1 MTLKIFFL
9 LGLTWSLDII
19 AFAIEPYE
27 QSYISVE
34 ILVVVFL
41 IINASHGIIFFLVV
55 FFDKSTVKQIE
66 IWFGRSNVGN
76 RVSQYYSTVRSTTTS
91 SSSRRRTRSTSLGM
105 IFAKSEKSSTRLRS
119 TKNQPTTPETAL

>member
-19 AFAIEPYE
+19 AFALEPYE

-41 IINASHGIIFFLVV
+41 IINASHGIIFFFVV
-55 FFDKSTVKQIE
+55 FFDKSTVKR
-66 IWFGRSNVGN
+66 WRSNVGR

-91 SSSRRRTRSTSLGM
+91 SSSSRRTRSTSLGM

-119 TKNQPTTPETAL
+119 TKTPPTTPETAL

>member
-9 LGLTWSLDII
+9 LGLTWLLDII
-19 AFAIEPYE
+19 AFVLEPYE

-66 IWFGRSNVGN
+66 IWCGRSNFGR

-91 SSSRRRTRSTSLGM
+91 SASSRRTRSTSLGM